1 MGRPTKP
8 KPTATFTNEEVPIKN
23 KKQQICSIIKRKTK
37 EKFLSESQKE
47 YYEKLVNNQIT
58 ICSGPA
64 GVGKS
69 YIAMKCAVDLLSDP
83 NTPYEKIIIV
93 RPAVEAEEKLGSLPG
108 GVEEKLD
115 PYIFPSYYL
124 LNKII
129 GKDTREKLK
138 EIEAI
143 EVFALA
149 YMRGMNIDNS
159 ILIFEEAQNST
170 PSQMKLLLTRIGFN
184 SKFFI
189 SGDLEQFDRH
199 KDKTQTGLWDAL
211 KKFQNMNDI
220 GVFEFKSTD
229 TLKKIQ
235 QEYEKWYLNNPFR
248 DENEED
254 DFKYEVLSE
263 LTTLDIF
270 SHLKFRSE
278 DELYDFLYKEH
289 TMEIFGH
296 AGSVEP
302 SGLVELNEFYLDVRE
317 SHDIIVVSDEIGKS
331 KPASLF
337 FISKFGC
344 LVESV
349 KFYSEST
356 INSLWDSVD
365 ILLTANP
372 KLLLN
377 HPKNK
382 IVIKFNTT
390 YNNDVESEFYISS
403 LKELKTKIQEII

>member
-1 MGRPTKP
+1 MKIGIEL
-8 KPTATFTNEEVPIKN
+8 N
-23 KKQQICSIIKRKTK
+23 
-37 EKFLSESQKE
+37 
-47 YYEKLVNNQIT
+47 
-58 ICSGPA
+58 
-64 GVGKS
+64 GV
-69 YIAMKCAVDLLSDP
+69 L
-83 NTPYEKIIIV
+83 
-93 RPAVEAEEKLGSLPG
+93 R
-108 GVEEKLD
+108 
-115 PYIFPSYYL
+115 
-124 LNKII
+124 
-129 GKDTREKLK
+129 
-138 EIEAI
+138 
-143 EVFALA
+143 
-149 YMRGMNIDNS
+149 
-159 ILIFEEAQNST
+159 
-170 PSQMKLLLTRIGFN
+170 
-184 SKFFI
+184 
-189 SGDLEQFDRH
+189 
-199 KDKTQTGLWDAL
+199 
-211 KKFQNMNDI
+211 
-220 GVFEFKSTD
+220 D

>member
-1 MGRPTKP
+1 M
-8 KPTATFTNEEVPIKN
+8 
-23 KKQQICSIIKRKTK
+23 
-37 EKFLSESQKE
+37 
-47 YYEKLVNNQIT
+47 
-58 ICSGPA
+58 
-64 GVGKS
+64 
-69 YIAMKCAVDLLSDP
+69 
-83 NTPYEKIIIV
+83 
-93 RPAVEAEEKLGSLPG
+93 
-108 GVEEKLD
+108 
-115 PYIFPSYYL
+115 
-124 LNKII
+124 
-129 GKDTREKLK
+129 
-138 EIEAI
+138 
-143 EVFALA
+143 
-149 YMRGMNIDNS
+149 
-159 ILIFEEAQNST
+159 
-170 PSQMKLLLTRIGFN
+170 RIGIELN
-184 SKFFI
+184 
-189 SGDLEQFDRH
+189 
-199 KDKTQTGLWDAL
+199 
-211 KKFQNMNDI
+211 
-220 GVFEFKSTD
+220 GVLRD

-263 LTTLDIF
+263 LTTLDIS

-302 SGLVELNEFYLDVRE
+302 SGLVELNEFYLDMRE
-317 SHDIIVVSDEIGKS
+317 FHDIIVVSDEIGKS

-344 LVESV
+344 LVETV
-349 KFYSEST
+349 KFYSEIT

-382 IVIKFNTT
+382 MVIKFNTI
-390 YNNDVESEFYISS
+390 YNEDIESEFNISS
-403 LKELKTKIQEII
+403 LKELKTKIQEIT

>member
-1 MGRPTKP
+1 MKIGIEL
-8 KPTATFTNEEVPIKN
+8 N
-23 KKQQICSIIKRKTK
+23 
-37 EKFLSESQKE
+37 
-47 YYEKLVNNQIT
+47 
-58 ICSGPA
+58 
-64 GVGKS
+64 GV
-69 YIAMKCAVDLLSDP
+69 L
-83 NTPYEKIIIV
+83 
-93 RPAVEAEEKLGSLPG
+93 R
-108 GVEEKLD
+108 
-115 PYIFPSYYL
+115 
-124 LNKII
+124 
-129 GKDTREKLK
+129 
-138 EIEAI
+138 
-143 EVFALA
+143 
-149 YMRGMNIDNS
+149 
-159 ILIFEEAQNST
+159 
-170 PSQMKLLLTRIGFN
+170 
-184 SKFFI
+184 
-189 SGDLEQFDRH
+189 
-199 KDKTQTGLWDAL
+199 
-211 KKFQNMNDI
+211 
-220 GVFEFKSTD
+220 D

-235 QEYEKWYLNNPFR
+235 QEYEKWYIDNPFR

-254 DFKYEVLSE
+254 DFKYEVISE
-263 LTTLDIF
+263 LTTLDILN
-270 SHLKFRSE
+270 HLKFRSE

-302 SGLVELNEFYLDVRE
+302 SGLLDLNEFYLDMRD
-317 SHDIIVVSDEIGKS
+317 SHDIIIVSDEIGKS

-349 KFYSEST
+349 RFYSEST

-390 YNNDVESEFYISS
+390 YNSDVESEFHISS